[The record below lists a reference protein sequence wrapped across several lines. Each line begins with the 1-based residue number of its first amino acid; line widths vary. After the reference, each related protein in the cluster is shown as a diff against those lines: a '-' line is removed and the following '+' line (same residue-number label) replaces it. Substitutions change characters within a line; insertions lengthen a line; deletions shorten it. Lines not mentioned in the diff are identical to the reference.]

1 MKGSEK
7 CSRKGTVKL
16 TLVTSNL
23 HMTRK
28 VPSGLRQGTVRLSP
42 VDEDGDCSEDPRQ
55 PGARDG
61 PGEEVEAG
69 QEHALQAEHSVRV
82 EEDRAQAE
90 GVYFV

>member
-28 VPSGLRQGTVRLSP
+28 VPSGLRQGLSDFHLLTRTETAVRTPASQEP
-42 VDEDGDCSEDPRQ
+42 VMDQ
-55 PGARDG
+55 AR
-61 PGEEVEAG
+61 
-69 QEHALQAEHSVRV
+69 R
-82 EEDRAQAE
+82 
-90 GVYFV
+90 